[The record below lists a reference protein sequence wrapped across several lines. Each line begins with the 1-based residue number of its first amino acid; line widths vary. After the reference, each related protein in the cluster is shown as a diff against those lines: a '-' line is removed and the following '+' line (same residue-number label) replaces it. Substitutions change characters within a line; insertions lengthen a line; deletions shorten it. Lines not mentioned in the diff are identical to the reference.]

1 MEGRPTLRWDERF
14 LTSTRGRVIGLLR
27 RSEGTVNDLAAALAL
42 SDNAVR
48 AHLASLERDGLVEQ
62 RGVQRGV
69 GKPAYIYGL
78 SPSAEQLF
86 PKAYDQVLSHLLDLL
101 AERLGAAAVESL
113 LVEVGRRAVAGR
125 VWPEGAEARLEAALL
140 LLEEL
145 GGLAE
150 VERRNGSVAIRG
162 YSCPLGE
169 LVPAHP
175 EVCRLAE
182 AVLSEVVGAP
192 VRERCEKG
200 SAPRCVFE
208 VERPGGGDAA

>member
-1 MEGRPTLRWDERF
+1 MRWDERF
-14 LTSTRGRVIGLLR
+14 LTSTRGRVIRLLR
-27 RSEGTVNDLAAALAL
+27 RSERTVNELAAELDL
-42 SDNAVR
+42 TDNAVR

-69 GKPAYIYGL
+69 GKPAHVYGL

-86 PKAYDQVLSHLLDLL
+86 PKAYDQVLSQLLHLLS
-101 AERLGAAAVESL
+101 ERLGTTEVEAL

-125 VWPEGAEARLEAALL
+125 VWPEGADARLEAALT
-140 LLEEL
+140 LLEAL

-162 YSCPLGE
+162 HSCPLGQ
-169 LVPAHP
+169 LVPEHP
-175 EVCRLAE
+175 AVCRLAE

-200 SAPRCVFE
+200 ARPRCVFE
-208 VERPGGGDAA
+208 VDRSAGNGAA